1 VSTAQIA
8 ERMGIQPRS
17 VRELVNRT
25 LQFAENRAVEEMRE
39 LENAGLDRAQAAIWE
54 PGAAGHG

>member
-1 VSTAQIA
+1 MSTAQIA

-17 VRELVNRT
+17 VRELINRT
-25 LQFAENRAVEEMRE
+25 LQVAENRAVEEMRE

-54 PGAAGHG
+54 PCAAGHG